1 MKIPTSRLRIAAT
14 LLALLTPQITR
25 ADTAL
30 VAVAAN
36 FAEPATTLKAA
47 FEAQSDHEITL
58 SSGAT
63 GKLYAQITHGA
74 PYDIL
79 LAADTTRPER
89 LEEEGKAVQGSRFT
103 YATGRLALWSANAD
117 KPPAPDTLQTARYR
131 RLAIAN
137 PALAPYGLAAQ
148 QALAAL
154 GIETGARLVMGENI
168 GQTFAMTA
176 TGNAEYGLVALSLI
190 LSDANKG
197 PKAHWLIP
205 ADLHDAIAQQAVLLT
220 RAKDNVAAR
229 EFLDFLKSDAARELI
244 AKQGYDVSQ

>member
-1 MKIPTSRLRIAAT
+1 MQLSPLHLRIAAT
-14 LLALLTPQITR
+14 LLALLSPQIAR

-36 FAEPATTLKAA
+36 FAEPAAALIAA
-47 FEAQSDHEITL
+47 FEAQSDHDITL

-63 GKLYAQITHGA
+63 GKLYAQITFGA

-79 LAADTTRPER
+79 LAADAARPER
-89 LEEEGKAVQGSRFT
+89 LEAEGKAVQGSRFT

-117 KPPAPDTLQTARYR
+117 TPPAPDTLQTARYR

-154 GIETGARLVMGENI
+154 NIETGARLVMGENI
-168 GQTFAMTA
+168 AQTFAMTA

-190 LSDANKG
+190 LSAANKG
-197 PKAHWLIP
+197 PTAHWLIP
-205 ADLHDAIAQQAVLLT
+205 ADLHDPVAQQAVLLT
-220 RAKDNVAAR
+220 RAEDNAAAKD
-229 EFLDFLKSDAARELI
+229 FLDFLKSDAARELI
-244 AKQGYDVSQ
+244 AGQGYDVSP